1 MTKRRGKRP
10 VRRRRPVPSGVE
22 GPVPSGV
29 EGPVPS
35 RVEGPVSGRKRDTR
49 IATLSAKDLQVLK
62 KKIKNRTP
70 VPRWNPDEDDVQ
82 RSVVQ
87 LVLTLVELIRRLMER
102 QAIRRMSERSFAKGE
117 AEAVGAAL
125 MEIERTVHQLAR
137 MFDLKP
143 EDLNL
148 DLQAIKLL

>member
-1 MTKRRGKRP
+1 MTRRRGKRP
-10 VRRRRPVPSGVE
+10 ARRRRPVPSEVE
-22 GPVPSGV
+22 GPLPA
-29 EGPVPS
+29 
-35 RVEGPVSGRKRDTR
+35 RKRDTR
-49 IATLSAKDLQVLK
+49 IATLSAKDLRVLK
-62 KKIKNRTP
+62 KKIKDRTP
-70 VPRWNPDEDDVQ
+70 ISRWNPDQEDVQ

-125 MEIERTVHQLAR
+125 MEIERTVHRLAR
-137 MFDLKP
+137 TFNLTP

>member
-1 MTKRRGKRP
+1 MTRRRGKRP
-10 VRRRRPVPSGVE
+10 ARGRRPPAA
-22 GPVPSGV
+22 
-29 EGPVPS
+29 
-35 RVEGPVSGRKRDTR
+35 RKRDTH
-49 IATLSAKDLQVLK
+49 IATLSAKDLRVLK
-62 KKIKNRTP
+62 KKIKDRTP
-70 VPRWNPDEDDVQ
+70 ISRWNPDQEDVQ

-125 MEIERTVHQLAR
+125 MEIERTVHRLAR
-137 MFDLKP
+137 TFNLTP

>member
-1 MTKRRGKRP
+1 MKKRG
-10 VRRRRPVPSGVE
+10 
-22 GPVPSGV
+22 
-29 EGPVPS
+29 
-35 RVEGPVSGRKRDTR
+35 TR
-49 IATLSAKDLQVLK
+49 IATLSAKDLRALQN
-62 KKIKNRTP
+62 KIKGRAP
-70 VPRWNPDEDDVQ
+70 VPRWNPDQDDVQ

-102 QAIRRMSERSFAKGE
+102 QAIRRMSERSFKKGE

-125 MEIERTVHQLAR
+125 MEIERTVHRLAR
-137 MFDLKP
+137 MFNLTP

>member
-1 MTKRRGKRP
+1 MTRRRGKRP
-10 VRRRRPVPSGVE
+10 ARRRRPLSA
-22 GPVPSGV
+22 
-29 EGPVPS
+29 
-35 RVEGPVSGRKRDTR
+35 RKRDAR
-49 IATLSAKDLQVLK
+49 IATLSAKDLRVLK
-62 KKIKNRTP
+62 KKIKNGTP
-70 VPRWNPDEDDVQ
+70 VSRWNPDQDNVQ

-125 MEIERTVHQLAR
+125 MEIERTVHRLAR
-137 MFDLKP
+137 TFNLTP

>member
-1 MTKRRGKRP
+1 MTRRGGTRQA
-10 VRRRRPVPSGVE
+10 RRRRPISA
-22 GPVPSGV
+22 
-29 EGPVPS
+29 
-35 RVEGPVSGRKRDTR
+35 RNRDTR
-49 IATLSAKDLQVLK
+49 IATLSAKDLRVLK

-70 VPRWNPDEDDVQ
+70 VSRWNPDQKDVQ

-125 MEIERTVHQLAR
+125 MEIERTVHRLAR
-137 MFDLKP
+137 TFNLTP

-148 DLQAIKLL
+148 DLQVIKLL